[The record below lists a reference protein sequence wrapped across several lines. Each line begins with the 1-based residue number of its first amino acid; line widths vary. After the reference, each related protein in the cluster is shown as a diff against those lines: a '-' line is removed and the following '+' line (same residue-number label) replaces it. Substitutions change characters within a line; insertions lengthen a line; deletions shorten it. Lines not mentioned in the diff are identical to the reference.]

1 MDNLKTDILNKKA
14 KKIEFLLLDVDGI
27 LTDGKIFIDSY
38 GNELKTFHI
47 HDGHGIYLIKKAGID
62 VGIISGRSSRS
73 VEHRAKELNI
83 TEVYQGITDK
93 VSAYKQIKEK
103 YNLSD
108 ECVAFMGDDLIDLPL
123 LSLVGFSA
131 TAADAV
137 SEVKEAVDMIT
148 EKPGGGGAVRE
159 LIDFILKAKG

>member
-1 MDNLKTDILNKKA
+1 MQNIESLLVKA

-47 HDGHGIYLIKKAGID
+47 HDGHGISLLKQSGVG

-73 VEHRAKELNI
+73 VDYRAKELNI
-83 TEVYQGITDK
+83 TEVYQGIKDK
-93 VSAYKQIKEK
+93 VSVYRQLAAK

-108 ECVAFMGDDLIDLPL
+108 EQVAFMGDDLIDIPL
-123 LSLVGFSA
+123 LRIVGFSA

-137 SEVKEAVDMIT
+137 REVREVVDLISGKM
-148 EKPGGGGAVRE
+148 GGGGAVRE
-159 LIDFILKAKG
+159 VTDFILKAKG

>member
-1 MDNLKTDILNKKA
+1 MRSTSLSDKA

-93 VSAYKQIKEK
+93 VSAYKQIKGK

-123 LSLVGFSA
+123 LGLVGFSA
-131 TAADAV
+131 TTADAV
-137 SEVKEAVDMIT
+137 SEVKEAVDMVT

>member
-1 MDNLKTDILNKKA
+1 MRNVNSIIDRA

-47 HDGHGIYLIKKAGID
+47 HDGHGIYLLKQSGVG

-73 VEHRAKELNI
+73 VEYRAKELNI
-83 TEVYQGITDK
+83 TEVFQGITDK
-93 VSAYKQIKEK
+93 VSVYKQIAGK
-103 YNLSD
+103 YNLTED
-108 ECVAFMGDDLIDLPL
+108 QVAFMGDDLIDLPL
-123 LSLVGFSA
+123 LRMVGFSA

-137 SEVKEAVDMIT
+137 REVREVVDMISD
-148 EKPGGGGAVRE
+148 KMGGGGAVRE
-159 LIDFILKAKG
+159 VTDFILKAKG

>member
-1 MDNLKTDILNKKA
+1 MTERA

-27 LTDGKIFIDSY
+27 LTDGRIFIDGY

-47 HDGHGIYLIKKAGID
+47 HDGHGIVLLKKSGIG

-73 VEHRAKELNI
+73 VEYRAKELNI

-93 VSAYKQIKEK
+93 VSVYKQLAGK
-103 YNLSD
+103 YNLSED
-108 ECVAFMGDDLIDLPL
+108 QVAFMGDDLIDIPL
-123 LSLVGFSA
+123 LRIVGFSA

-137 SEVKEAVDMIT
+137 REVREVVDMISD
-148 EKPGGGGAVRE
+148 KMGGGGAVRE
-159 LIDFILKAKG
+159 VTDFILKAKG